1 MKMCYNFK
9 KHKGGFMSRLPVE
22 QFELY
27 HQLMM
32 PLLNIEPILEPA
44 DHNIIKNQAR
54 MALAFTQGMRDILDD
69 LTFDYDV
76 FEHLLFE
83 LDDNYEV
90 VKAEYM
96 TVENIELK
104 SIVNQLMTQMVKLQ
118 MEISDKLVDFKHANR
133 A

>member
-1 MKMCYNFK
+1 
-9 KHKGGFMSRLPVE
+9 MSRLPVQ

-32 PLLNIEPILEPA
+32 PLLNIEPILESA

-90 VKAEYM
+90 VKAECM
-96 TVENIELK
+96 TVENSDLK
-104 SIVNQLMTQMVKLQ
+104 FIVNQLMTQMVKLQ

>member
-1 MKMCYNFK
+1 
-9 KHKGGFMSRLPVE
+9 MSRLPVQ

-32 PLLNIEPILEPA
+32 PLLQIEGALEPA
-44 DHNIIKNQAR
+44 ENNIIKNHAR
-54 MALAFTQGMRDILDD
+54 IALAFTEGMRGILDD

-76 FEHLLFE
+76 FERLLFE

-90 VKAEYM
+90 VKREYAS
-96 TVENIELK
+96 VNDPDLK
-104 SIVNQLMTQMVKLQ
+104 SIVDQLMTQMVKLQ
-118 MEISDKLVDFKHANR
+118 MEISDKLVDFKHARR

>member
-1 MKMCYNFK
+1 
-9 KHKGGFMSRLPVE
+9 MSRLPLQ

-32 PLLNIEPILEPA
+32 PLLHIEADLEPA
-44 DHNIIKNQAR
+44 ENNIIKTHAR
-54 MALAFTQGMRDILDD
+54 TALVFTQGMRDILDD

-76 FEHLLFE
+76 FEKLLFD

-90 VKAEYM
+90 VATEYA
-96 TVENIELK
+96 TVNDPELK
-104 SIVNQLMTQMVKLQ
+104 SIVDQLMTQMVKLQ
-118 MEISDKLVDFKHANR
+118 MEISDKLIDFKHANR